1 MKHFVAA
8 GERRVGKAEGMFAVL
23 GIGSCVIV
31 VLYDRATQVGGMAHI
46 LLPDPSYNEHSAR
59 RWRYATTAIPGLV
72 DEVVAAGALH
82 GRLTAR
88 LVGGA
93 SMFQELL
100 PKNEPNIGERNIAA
114 ARSVL
119 ASGCI
124 PVVGEDVGGDVGR
137 SVFFKLSDGRVR
149 VTAYGR
155 EHVEI

>member
-1 MKHFVAA
+1 MKYFVAA

-31 VLYDRATQVGGMAHI
+31 VLYDGGAQVGGMAHI

-72 DEVVAAGALH
+72 EEVVAAGALR

-88 LVGGA
+88 IVGGA

-100 PKNEPNIGERNIAA
+100 PKNEPNIGERNISAV
-114 ARSVL
+114 RTVL
-119 ASGCI
+119 PSGGI
-124 PVVGEDVGGDVGR
+124 PVVGEDVGGDYGR

-149 VTAYGR
+149 VTAHGR

>member
-8 GERRVGKAEGMFAVL
+8 GERRVGKANGMFAVL

-31 VLYDRATQVGGMAHI
+31 VLYDHASQVGGMAHI
-46 LLPDPSYNEHSAR
+46 LLPDPSYNENSAR
-59 RWRYATTAIPGLV
+59 HWRYVTTAIPGLV
-72 DEVVAAGALH
+72 EEVVAAGALRA
-82 GRLTAR
+82 RLTAR

-93 SMFQELL
+93 SMFGELL
-100 PKNEPNIGERNIAA
+100 PKGEPNIGERNIAA

-119 ASGCI
+119 TSGSI
-124 PVVGEDVGGDVGR
+124 PVVGEDVGGEFGR

-149 VTAYGR
+149 VTAHGR